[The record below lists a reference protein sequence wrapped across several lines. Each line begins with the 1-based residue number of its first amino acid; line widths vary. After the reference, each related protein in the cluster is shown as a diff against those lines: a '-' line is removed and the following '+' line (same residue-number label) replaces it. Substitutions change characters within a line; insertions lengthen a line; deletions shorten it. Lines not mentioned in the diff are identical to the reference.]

1 MTLFSNNN
9 RNPAIREERRGK
21 MSTKMLGLLPLPY
34 SLYRCQLTFPESMAT
49 GV

>member
-9 RNPAIREERRGK
+9 CNPAIREERRGK
-21 MSTKMLGLLPLPY
+21 MSTKMLGPLPLPH
-34 SLYRCQLTFPESMAT
+34 SLYRCQLTLPEPMTT